1 MARQAYPSDL
11 SEAEWKV
18 IEPLIPGR
26 KTAPTSKREI
36 VNAILFI
43 LRTGSQWRY
52 LPHDFPPWTN
62 VYDYYRRWTQ
72 RMVWLKL
79 NDALRESVRKHEGKK
94 DQPTAAIIDSQS
106 VKTTE
111 TGSEKGFDAGKKNQ
125 GNKTPYCC

>member
-1 MARQAYPSDL
+1 MERRAYPSDL
-11 SEAEWKV
+11 TDTEWEI
-18 IEPLIPGR
+18 IEPLIPGLKAR
-26 KTAPTSKREI
+26 TPKREI

-62 VYDYYRRWTQ
+62 VYDFFRRWTQ
-72 RMVWLKL
+72 RGVWSSL
-79 NDALRESVRKHEGKK
+79 NEILRERVRVQVGKN

-111 TGSEKGFDAGKKNQ
+111 TGSGKGFDAGKKNQ
-125 GNKTPYCC
+125 GHQAAYCG